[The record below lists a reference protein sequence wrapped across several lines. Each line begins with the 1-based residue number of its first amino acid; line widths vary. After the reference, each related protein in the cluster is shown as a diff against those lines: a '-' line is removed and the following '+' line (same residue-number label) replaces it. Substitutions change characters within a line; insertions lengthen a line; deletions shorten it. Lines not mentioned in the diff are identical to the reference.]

1 MIVMFTPK
9 SFEELQGQ
17 AVLNVKRITHYDT
30 EKDRLGLFSKNK
42 IKQSWQERLRRM
54 FNK

>member
-9 SFEELQGQ
+9 SFEELQEQ
-17 AVLNVKRITHYDT
+17 AILNVKWITHYDT
-30 EKDRLGLFSKNK
+30 EKDKFGLFPKNK
-42 IKQSWQERLRRM
+42 IKQACQERLRRM